1 MANTV
6 LFSRINKRINEIN
19 ASENSVIVLK
29 GIPMSAVSPENEVAN
44 VENVIK
50 NKLAYFMKIY
60 GKRRFLTFEEFLM
73 LNSFVLDQYEKVY
86 ILNNNLY
93 MSQYPIDAFFSDEVK
108 AGLLVHFSESENDF
122 DETPIGNI
130 EEIIDLYDGI
140 KEYNGFLI
148 GAYCEDKIPN
158 DAKIVPINLFDYES
172 EPAQMVSY
180 SDSIDFIEITEESD
194 YIELVKQVFQ
204 EPDELFVR
212 TINYTGDLERLNNHI
227 SILRKNWADYTDI
240 YCVRPQEVQETFEHR
255 EDYVKIL
262 KKYWG
267 YDAFRSFDVYN
278 IKSLEE
284 GDKTTIKVSQEQI
297 IADLVQQAENCADPE
312 KECRDVFV
320 TAPTGAGKSVI
331 FQIPAI
337 YLAEKYNLL
346 TIVVS
351 PLIGLM
357 NDQISNLEK
366 KNYRGA
372 KTINSDIS
380 PIVKEEILE
389 NIAEG
394 NLHILYLS
402 PETLLARSSVEQLI
416 GDRTIGMIV
425 IDEAHIVTTWGKQ
438 FRPDYWYLGEHIRKL
453 RSNQLKKKG
462 RSFVIGTFTATAI
475 YHGIEDMYEETKDS
489 LHMIDPITYLGY
501 IKRDDIKIVIDTTKK
516 AKGERSEYETDK
528 FEDIINVIKRVKI
541 TGKKTLVYFPTVA
554 LIEGCWQYIENKRMF
569 YKILWPLT

>member
-140 KEYNGFLI
+140 EEYNGFLI

-212 TINYTGDLERLNNHI
+212 TINYTGDLERLNER
-227 SILRKNWADYTDI
+227 ILDRVKLPVVHLLNAYILHLFRRVSLDYI
-240 YCVRPQEVQETFEHR
+240 AVL
-255 EDYVKIL
+255 VKIEHG
-262 KKYWG
+262 KKG
-267 YDAFRSFDVYN
+267 
-278 IKSLEE
+278 
-284 GDKTTIKVSQEQI
+284 GVS
-297 IADLVQQAENCADPE
+297 A
-312 KECRDVFV
+312 
-320 TAPTGAGKSVI
+320 
-331 FQIPAI
+331 
-337 YLAEKYNLL
+337 
-346 TIVVS
+346 
-351 PLIGLM
+351 
-357 NDQISNLEK
+357 
-366 KNYRGA
+366 YRG
-372 KTINSDIS
+372 
-380 PIVKEEILE
+380 
-389 NIAEG
+389 
-394 NLHILYLS
+394 LHRGSGFFRAYFVLVES
-402 PETLLARSSVEQLI
+402 EHGEKVVHRRKRSIEL
-416 GDRTIGMIV
+416 V
-425 IDEAHIVTTWGKQ
+425 IDHIQLLRRQRMSFLHCSRVL
-438 FRPDYWYLGEHIRKL
+438 RLG
-453 RSNQLKKKG
+453 
-462 RSFVIGTFTATAI
+462 
-475 YHGIEDMYEETKDS
+475 
-489 LHMIDPITYLGY
+489 
-501 IKRDDIKIVIDTTKK
+501 
-516 AKGERSEYETDK
+516 
-528 FEDIINVIKRVKI
+528 
-541 TGKKTLVYFPTVA
+541 
-554 LIEGCWQYIENKRMF
+554 
-569 YKILWPLT
+569 